1 MKCHIDVSNYKSLYL
16 LWHDF
21 QFSELKTTKW
31 FISWMVKYCSATVHM
46 YFLNIPG
53 FSEVQGIIAKVA
65 YAKKKNRKDLA
76 AYVYGRT

>member
-1 MKCHIDVSNYKSLYL
+1 
-16 LWHDF
+16 
-21 QFSELKTTKW
+21 
-31 FISWMVKYCSATVHM
+31 M

-65 YAKKKNRKDLA
+65 YAKKKKNRKDLA

>member
-1 MKCHIDVSNYKSLYL
+1 
-16 LWHDF
+16 
-21 QFSELKTTKW
+21 
-31 FISWMVKYCSATVHM
+31 MVKYCSATVHM

-65 YAKKKNRKDLA
+65 YAKKKKNRKDLA